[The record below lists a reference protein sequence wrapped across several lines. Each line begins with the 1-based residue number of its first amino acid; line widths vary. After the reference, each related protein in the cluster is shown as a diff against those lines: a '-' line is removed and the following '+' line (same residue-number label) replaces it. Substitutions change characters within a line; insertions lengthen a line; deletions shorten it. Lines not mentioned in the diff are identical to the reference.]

1 MNPLAR
7 VRNSDAHCYFKLC
20 TALLTLPVPEKAT
33 NMPVIQTSFLKK
45 EYSGNYVLKGITV
58 NIEAGQIVGYIGPN
72 GAGKST
78 TIKILTGII
87 SDFEGEAVVLGLDV
101 RKNPVEIKQ
110 KIGYIPEQAAL
121 YDVLTPIEYLRF
133 VGKLY
138 QLEDS
143 LIEKKSWELLRLFDL
158 ADKAKSRMNGYSK
171 GMKQKVLLISGLI
184 HNPEIIFLDEPLNGL
199 DANAVILV
207 KEILSQLKQNGK
219 TIFYSSHIMDV
230 VEKIS
235 DRIVII
241 DKGEMIADGSFEALK
256 NNASQGTLE
265 NIFTSLTGGSEQHY
279 NTAGQF
285 IEVLK
290 S

>member
-1 MNPLAR
+1 MAIIEI
-7 VRNSDAHCYFKLC
+7 SY
-20 TALLTLPVPEKAT
+20 
-33 NMPVIQTSFLKK
+33 LKK
-45 EYSGNYVLKGITV
+45 QYDRRYVLKGIHLS
-58 NIEAGQIVGYIGPN
+58 IDPGQIVGYIGPN

-87 SDFEGEAVVLGLDV
+87 NEFEGDVLVLGMDV

-110 KIGYIPEQAAL
+110 QIGYIPEQATL

-138 QLEDS
+138 QLEDA

-158 ADKAKSRMNGYSK
+158 TDKANARMNGYSK

-184 HNPEIIFLDEPLNGL
+184 HNPEIIFLDEPLSGL

-207 KEILSQLKQNGK
+207 KEILSQLKQAGK

-235 DRIVII
+235 DRIIII
-241 DKGEMIADGSFEALK
+241 DNGQVIADGSFDTLK
-256 NNASQGTLE
+256 NNAHQGSLE
-265 NIFTSLTGGSEQHY
+265 NIFTSLTGGSEQHQ
-279 NTAGQF
+279 NTAEQF
-285 IEVLK
+285 IDILK